1 MYGHDTLKL
10 VEAFGFFKIKNF
22 RFQVRKERLYA
33 CVIMAVTPAGMTA
46 DDAVVL
52 SPSSKCSLKASAFS
66 SIEYTLFLL
75 HYYEFQ
81 PKKPPQV
88 NNVSSF

>member
-10 VEAFGFFKIKNF
+10 ADAWGFYNIKNF
-22 RFQVRKERLYA
+22 LLHVTKPRLYA